1 MLAVVPREQHHPHN
15 RDQFARPTTAR
26 TKALVEVPRAHV
38 GGTFHVTVAEGI
50 RLPVACPEGARPGDV
65 LEIDLP
71 EGLRLNDNFL
81 ARLAAAEEREL
92 HAIKLAEEQKL
103 LLCNPVYGWRFGRK
117 FKSQVFDPY
126 ETEQQ
131 LQQRKMTLAYEQ
143 AHVRAHERIQ
153 KKQILEDVMAPIQQW
168 RDGLNAA
175 PALCPVR
182 PSAVQRDAMESIYA
196 NQQQL
201 QQQQQQQQRQQQ
213 QQQQTTGQ
221 LPPDRADALRES
233 KASRGRISV
242 GRAQHEAVA
251 IAMQRQLMRDP
262 RGAAFHSVK

>member
-1 MLAVVPREQHHPHN
+1 MLAVERREKHHQHNQHCEHS
-15 RDQFARPTTAR
+15 ARPTTAR
-26 TKALVEVPRAHV
+26 TKALVEVPRAHI

-50 RLPVACPEGARPGDV
+50 RLPVACPESARPGDV

-71 EGLRLNDNFL
+71 EGLRPDNNFL

-196 NQQQL
+196 NRQQL
-201 QQQQQQQQRQQQ
+201 QQQQQQQWQQ

-221 LPPDRADALRES
+221 LPPDRADAIRES
-233 KASRGRISV
+233 NASRGRISV

-262 RGAAFHSVK
+262 RGAAFHAVK